1 MTNTFTFNVRELWYG
16 MPCGVAKRVKEKKFF
31 KERLYIKMKMI
42 MKRIIIVHK
51 IPRVTY
57 IPNKLGNLEEMEK
70 FLERQ
75 TDKLDRRRNR

>member
-1 MTNTFTFNVRELWYG
+1 MVRYAMW
-16 MPCGVAKRVKEKKFF
+16 CGQKSKRKKNFF

-75 TDKLDRRRNR
+75 TDKLDPRRNR

>member
-1 MTNTFTFNVRELWYG
+1 
-16 MPCGVAKRVKEKKFF
+16 
-31 KERLYIKMKMI
+31 MKMI

-75 TDKLDRRRNR
+75 TDKLDPRRNR